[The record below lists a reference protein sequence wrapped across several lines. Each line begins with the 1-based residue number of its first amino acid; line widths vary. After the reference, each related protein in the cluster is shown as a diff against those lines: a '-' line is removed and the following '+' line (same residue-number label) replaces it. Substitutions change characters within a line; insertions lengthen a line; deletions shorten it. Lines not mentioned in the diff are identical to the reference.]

1 MTAYTIDTHE
11 TVRQLA
17 AAGIKGGTC
26 HQIGRKATR
35 SVLTP
40 GRDSVRG
47 WARRTA
53 CTPAV
58 NPN

>member
-17 AAGIKGGTC
+17 AAGIKDGTY

-35 SVLTP
+35 SVVPQAGTVCVA
-40 GRDSVRG
+40 GQD
-47 WARRTA
+47 AQ
-53 CTPAV
+53 PA
-58 NPN
+58 PRP